1 MPNPRSSNSGDRDR
15 SNSSSSGSGERRG
28 PRAAAGGKNAAAN
41 KRPRK
46 PKVDPFK
53 AGELEV
59 TDYHD
64 AKMLKRF
71 ISDTGKI
78 LPRRRTGVNAKNQ
91 RRLALTIKRARML
104 GLIPFTDKLIRK

>member
-1 MPNPRSSNSGDRDR
+1 MAREERKSTGSSNSRDRDR
-15 SNSSSSGSGERRG
+15 DDKKPRG
-28 PRAAAGGKNAAAN
+28 GGKGP

-53 AGELEV
+53 TGELEV

-64 AKMLKRF
+64 AKMLRRF

-91 RRLALTIKRARML
+91 RRLALTIKRARQI
-104 GLIPFTDKLIRK
+104 GLLPFMEKLVRR

>member
-1 MPNPRSSNSGDRDR
+1 MSAAPARGGSRNNSDRDR
-15 SNSSSSGSGERRG
+15 DSGSSSGGNDRDRKPRG
-28 PRAAAGGKNAAAN
+28 KGP

-53 AGELEV
+53 TGELEV

-64 AKMLKRF
+64 VKMLRRF

-104 GLIPFTDKLIRK
+104 ALLPFTEKLVRR

>member
-1 MPNPRSSNSGDRDR
+1 MTQSSRPNRDDKKQR
-15 SNSSSSGSGERRG
+15 
-28 PRAAAGGKNAAAN
+28 GGKGP

-53 AGELEV
+53 IGELEV

-64 AKMLKRF
+64 VKMLRRF

-104 GLIPFTDKLIRK
+104 ALLPFTEKLIRR